1 MNSRFFFLIV
11 VAWLGGIMLVSL
23 LYGTSGIRESMQ
35 TAMAG
40 SFDSERL
47 ASMTEGMPSGSNM
60 SMLSENHVSADCCPS
75 TYTTSNGCVCL
86 TQDQLEQINTRGGN
100 RLAY

>member
-1 MNSRFFFLIV
+1 
-11 VAWLGGIMLVSL
+11 
-23 LYGTSGIRESMQ
+23 
-35 TAMAG
+35 
-40 SFDSERL
+40 
-47 ASMTEGMPSGSNM
+47 MPSGSNM

-100 RLAY
+100 RLAS